1 MNAALNHS
9 RLQLGRPSRLTSRH
23 GANGHRSSKLA
34 ISSPGLSSTLELR
47 MDGQRH
53 SSRADHSV
61 TPRDVAI
68 LMALDSYRYLD
79 RDQIQTLFFTGPHSC
94 QYRLRW
100 LVHHGL
106 VHTWRVVMRPGRICR
121 ASIS

>member
-1 MNAALNHS
+1 MNAARNHS
-9 RLQLGRPSRLTSRH
+9 RLQFGGPSRITSRH

-47 MDGQRH
+47 IDDQAH
-53 SSRADHSV
+53 SSGADHSV

-79 RDQIQTLFFTGPHSC
+79 RNQIQTPSTS
-94 QYRLRW
+94 Y
-100 LVHHGL
+100 
-106 VHTWRVVMRPGRICR
+106 
-121 ASIS
+121 